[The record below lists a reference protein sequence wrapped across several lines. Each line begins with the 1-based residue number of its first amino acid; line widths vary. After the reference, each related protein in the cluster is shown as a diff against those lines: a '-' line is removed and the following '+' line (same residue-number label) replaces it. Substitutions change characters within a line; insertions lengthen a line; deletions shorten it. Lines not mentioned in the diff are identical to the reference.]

1 LRPTLLAP
9 AIISCAAAL
18 LAAPASA
25 QTPPASAVERV
36 YDASPLQREL
46 PGFPKPRPGKGGD
59 GGGGTLNISLGGGGG
74 GDGLGDGAG
83 VGDGSGGGAGELGAG
98 GRGAQG
104 SGGGT
109 LNVELR
115 GGGQGSG
122 DQGERPRITREAAR
136 EDAREAM
143 RGLPA
148 AGDGQGGGDL
158 KVNVSGSGGAG
169 EVGQQT
175 GGGAGEQGGAGQ
187 GDDGPAAAE
196 APPKKPQIA
205 PPPEPPKVA
214 PPRANPTE
222 SIKTLVLSAL
232 IVVLLLCLIV
242 WISRR
247 VKERGEQAAAVDAA
261 PQAALLAELEAR
273 AGAGDPAS
281 LAGAGRFS
289 EAIHGLLL
297 EALRALLAAR
307 AELGAPSMTAR
318 AISARAGVGERG
330 DEALGELVSAAELCV
345 FAGRMADEALYRRCV
360 EAASTFHAQLRQR
373 GTT

>member
-1 LRPTLLAP
+1 
-9 AIISCAAAL
+9 
-18 LAAPASA
+18 
-25 QTPPASAVERV
+25 
-36 YDASPLQREL
+36 
-46 PGFPKPRPGKGGD
+46 
-59 GGGGTLNISLGGGGG
+59 
-74 GDGLGDGAG
+74 
-83 VGDGSGGGAGELGAG
+83 
-98 GRGAQG
+98 
-104 SGGGT
+104 
-109 LNVELR
+109 
-115 GGGQGSG
+115 
-122 DQGERPRITREAAR
+122 
-136 EDAREAM
+136 M

-148 AGDGQGGGDL
+148 AGDGQGSGEL
-158 KVNVSGSGGAG
+158 KVNVTGGGGGAG

-175 GGGAGEQGGAGQ
+175 GGAGEQGGAGQ
-187 GDDGPAAAE
+187 GAGGPAAAE
-196 APPKKPQIA
+196 APAQKPQVA

-214 PPRANPTE
+214 QPRANPTE
-222 SIKTLVLSAL
+222 SIKTIVLSAL
-232 IVVLLLCLIV
+232 IIVLLLCLVV

-247 VKERGEQAAAVDAA
+247 VKERGEQVAAVDAA

-273 AGAGDPAS
+273 AGEGDPAS